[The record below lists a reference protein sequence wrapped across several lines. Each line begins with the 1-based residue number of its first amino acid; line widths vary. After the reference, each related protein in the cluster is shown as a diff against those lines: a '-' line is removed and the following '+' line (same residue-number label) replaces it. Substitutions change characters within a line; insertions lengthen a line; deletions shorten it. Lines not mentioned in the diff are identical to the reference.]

1 MNNVM
6 KIMTRKSHGHLKG
19 IKKAFNIQIQIQIQ
33 IQEQQEQQEN
43 KRQDGG

>member
-33 IQEQQEQQEN
+33 EQQEQQEN